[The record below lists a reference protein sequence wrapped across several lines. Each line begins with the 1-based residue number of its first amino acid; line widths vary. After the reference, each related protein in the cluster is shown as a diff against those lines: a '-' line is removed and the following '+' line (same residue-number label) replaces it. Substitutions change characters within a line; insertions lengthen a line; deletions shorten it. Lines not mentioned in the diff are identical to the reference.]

1 MYNFSSLSVIV
12 KTDLYIFGEF
22 GDKDLQVLL
31 DHFNDPVLNNAAI
44 DVAEAEVEWTMMK
57 KEICDL

>member
-1 MYNFSSLSVIV
+1 MYIISRLSVIA
-12 KTDLYIFGEF
+12 KTDLYIFVEF

-31 DHFNDPVLNNAAI
+31 DHFNDLVLNKSAI
-44 DVAEAEVEWTMMK
+44 DVVEAEIEWTMMK

>member
-12 KTDLYIFGEF
+12 KTDLYIFVEF

-31 DHFNDPVLNNAAI
+31 DHFND
-44 DVAEAEVEWTMMK
+44 
-57 KEICDL
+57 